1 MSNKLD
7 LKDISEVKLAL
18 IKDKKIIFKNFE
30 DFNIYLVNHN
40 IKITILDYIKCIH
53 LYLFKH
59 VDIHLF
65 TDFLN
70 YCHDDTLFIITESDL
85 LKYNLVNNIL
95 ESTLENFIKK
105 YNLLLDTDYRIRK
118 INKNKIIIKDNLEKL
133 ANDNSPII
141 KNKEYK
147 FTPRMLKRCLFK
159 IDTKYIDYY
168 LLIENCILH
177 YTNYQTNLLNKLG
190 FIRDIKLDNL
200 IKNYEYQSDR
210 METLYN
216 TLSNLTNKN
225 KLMNQNINF
234 AYKKMTDLIY
244 QFHLKEYDSDLQTN
258 NSNNSKF
265 KKVFNTFSLYQIS
278 KNKLY
283 YIDCNSKIFSMV
295 EKISNLEY
303 ENQFEPIYNKEYNIK
318 YINVISKL
326 MNNFKDDLE
335 FNQSEITLLNN
346 LENNNIINYLNDEFA
361 IFN

>member
-1 MSNKLD
+1 MSNKLN

-40 IKITILDYIKCIH
+40 IKITILEYIKCIH

-59 VDIHLF
+59 VDINLF

-70 YCHDDTLFIITESDL
+70 YCYDDQLFNISESDL
-85 LKYNLVNNIL
+85 VKYNLIDNIL
-95 ESTLENFIKK
+95 ESSLDKFIKK
-105 YNLLLDTDYRIRK
+105 YNLILDTDYRIRK
-118 INKNKIIIKDNLEKL
+118 INKNKVIIKDNLEKL
-133 ANDNSPII
+133 ANTNSPII

-147 FTPRMLKRCLFK
+147 FTSRMLKRCLFK

-177 YTNYQTNLLNKLG
+177 YTNYQTNLFNKLG
-190 FIRDIKLDNL
+190 FIRDIKLDNI
-200 IKNYEYQSDR
+200 IKNYQFQSNQ
-210 METLYN
+210 MNMLYDHLLS
-216 TLSNLTNKN
+216 LSNKN
-225 KLMNQNINF
+225 NLMNQNINI
-234 AYKKMTDLIY
+234 AYKKMNDIIY
-244 QFHLKEYDSDLQTN
+244 QFHLKEHDLELQTN
-258 NSNNSKF
+258 KNSKF
-265 KKVFNTFSLYQIS
+265 KKILNTFALYQIS

-303 ENQFEPIYNKEYNIK
+303 ENQFELIYNKEYNIK
-318 YINVISKL
+318 YINVLAKL
-326 MNNFKDDLE
+326 MNNFKNDLE

-346 LENNNIINYLNDEFA
+346 LENNNIINYLNDEFSK
-361 IFN
+361 FN

>member
-1 MSNKLD
+1 
-7 LKDISEVKLAL
+7 
-18 IKDKKIIFKNFE
+18 
-30 DFNIYLVNHN
+30 
-40 IKITILDYIKCIH
+40 
-53 LYLFKH
+53 
-59 VDIHLF
+59 
-65 TDFLN
+65 
-70 YCHDDTLFIITESDL
+70 
-85 LKYNLVNNIL
+85 
-95 ESTLENFIKK
+95 
-105 YNLLLDTDYRIRK
+105 
-118 INKNKIIIKDNLEKL
+118 
-133 ANDNSPII
+133 
-141 KNKEYK
+141 
-147 FTPRMLKRCLFK
+147 MLKRCLFK